1 MLERFPG
8 VQKSMDDTFES
19 SHEALI
25 AAADRM
31 LSFAAGVVAP
41 PSPDGTWDEPDP
53 FDQYVATITL
63 HIARLALPLPT
74 LAGIASGLEPS
85 VSADWGRLAD
95 ELRGDYPDLSDVHF
109 AAVVLATL
117 DAIREIALTMPA
129 RNHADSCA
137 RLRLFAMGLGVA
149 AEDREKI
156 RALLLHDIDVLLAH
170 GRDPDETP

>member
-74 LAGIASGLEPS
+74 LA
-85 VSADWGRLAD
+85 
-95 ELRGDYPDLSDVHF
+95 
-109 AAVVLATL
+109 
-117 DAIREIALTMPA
+117 M
-129 RNHADSCA
+129 
-137 RLRLFAMGLGVA
+137 
-149 AEDREKI
+149 
-156 RALLLHDIDVLLAH
+156 ALLAPRPQSLSLGSFQRA
-170 GRDPDETP
+170 